1 MRAGYA
7 CICLG
12 QEHLRCQRSTILR
25 NATPERLRALIAA
38 NLDGLQ
44 AILRFN
50 EERGYRLFRIGN
62 DFIPFGSH
70 PVNGISWWEEFG
82 WQFREIGAWVRKY
95 GHRLSFHA
103 SHYTILN
110 SANPDVAAKARD
122 DVIYMGR
129 VLEAMELEVDHKII
143 LHGGINTPTPAE
155 AEARLEQA
163 LEPIPQQYRRHL
175 VLENDERSYSTQQMI
190 SLGGRLGLPVVV
202 DTLHHACN
210 PGEWAEMPLAELLER
225 VFNTWGL
232 EDGPPKMHF
241 SSQDPDKRTGAHGY
255 WIDPGELERFLIETR
270 AVSRDFDIMFEA
282 KGKDLAVNAVL
293 PVLREDP
300 RFEAG
305 KAARLAA

>member
-1 MRAGYA
+1 
-7 CICLG
+7 
-12 QEHLRCQRSTILR
+12 LR
-25 NATPERLRALIAA
+25 ELIAA
-38 NLDGLQ
+38 NVEGLQ
-44 AILRFN
+44 TILRFN

-70 PVNGISWWEEFG
+70 PINEIPWWEELADE
-82 WQFREIGAWVRKY
+82 FRQIGGWVREH

-110 SANPDVAAKARD
+110 SANAEVAAKARE

-129 VLEAMELEVDHKII
+129 VLEAMELGADHKVI
-143 LHGGINTPTPAE
+143 LHGGINTPSPAE

-163 LEPIPQQYRRHL
+163 LEPLAQRHRRHL
-175 VLENDERSYSTQQMI
+175 VLENDERFYSSQQMI

-210 PGEWAEMPLAELLER
+210 PGEWSEMPVAELLER
-225 VFNTWGL
+225 VFSTWKAD
-232 EDGPPKMHF
+232 DGPPKMHF
-241 SSQDPDKRTGAHGY
+241 SSQDPEKRTGAHGY
-255 WIDPGELERFLIETR
+255 WIDPGELERFLVDTR

-293 PVLREDP
+293 PVLRQDP

-305 KAARLAA
+305 ETARLAA